1 MTARLYDNIRKR
13 RKELGMTQS
22 QLAAKMHYADKS
34 MIAKIEKGIVDL
46 PQSKIASFARILE
59 TTPAKLMGWTDSE
72 EVPFQNEHYVKIPL
86 CVGFQDGNPVLSPE
100 TYELSVNVN
109 NTPAADFMLL
119 LHDKDLRTQTV
130 YVQQQNTF
138 EDGVPFIFYY
148 KNKVLLRQ
156 AYRYANETLLLLRS
170 LEPGEADIEVSATNR
185 EDLDII
191 GKVIA
196 IKKSMQ

>member
-1 MTARLYDNIRKR
+1 
-13 RKELGMTQS
+13 
-22 QLAAKMHYADKS
+22 
-34 MIAKIEKGIVDL
+34 
-46 PQSKIASFARILE
+46 
-59 TTPAKLMGWTDSE
+59 
-72 EVPFQNEHYVKIPL
+72 
-86 CVGFQDGNPVLSPE
+86 
-100 TYELSVNVN
+100 
-109 NTPAADFMLL
+109 MLL

-170 LEPGEADIEVSATNR
+170 LDPGEADIEISAAAR

-191 GKVIA
+191 GKVLA
-196 IKKSMQ
+196 IKKSLGL